1 MYHQKW
7 GRNISFIHKN
17 EKYVNQKYLRRSRTS
32 DLELEP
38 SKSII
43 KKDGFSIRV
52 LTMVIW
58 NLEEWKRQWNK
69 IVFSTDRF
77 DKLNLLLENQILLIL
92 CIFNKP
98 NVWYFWSLKILAIKR
113 WFPLQLHKKFTG
125 SSFCDWWA
133 KNLKL
138 LSDIYFDSGF
148 QKIVLLNLLLF
159 LCACY

>member
-7 GRNISFIHKN
+7 GRNISFIQKN
-17 EKYVNQKYLRRSRTS
+17 EKYVNQKYLRHSRTS

-43 KKDGFSIRV
+43 KNDGFSIRV

-58 NLEEWKRQWNK
+58 NLEKWKRQWNK

-113 WFPLQLHKKFTG
+113 WFPFNFTKILQGRHFVMG
-125 SSFCDWWA
+125 EPENF
-133 KNLKL
+133 KL
-138 LSDIYFDSGF
+138 LPDISFDCRVYCCF
-148 QKIVLLNLLLF
+148 RVLATKLI
-159 LCACY
+159 